1 MLNFK
6 DKMYKLGFYDYYVVN
21 NVEMVDKTFKTV
33 FKEIKVVRVENR
45 EEGIVISYGNQKGMY
60 KVGVPLNF
68 DVDGEFKLTPD
79 GDIVSMKMDYVQG
92 SIGNYIR
99 GYTVLLFGLNDYENI
114 IMDVIGAWMRETP
127 IKLSVFDKW

>member
-6 DKMYKLGFYDYYVVN
+6 DKMHKLGFYDYYVVN

-33 FKEIKVVRVENR
+33 FKEIIVVRVENR

-79 GDIVSMKMDYVQG
+79 GDIVSIKMNYVQG